1 MVNYWDMADLDEP
14 APSKTLQQIVEET
27 GVYPVEAFVF
37 VQQGLGFTVK
47 KLHGDNPDPELN
59 RHVSGTQL
67 CEGLRDLA
75 LSQWGLLARTVLKR
89 WNITC
94 TMDFGRIV
102 FALVDNGVLR
112 KTDEDTVED
121 FRNVYDFGAVFEA
134 DYRISKGSA

>member
-1 MVNYWDMADLDEP
+1 MANVDDP
-14 APSKTLQQIVEET
+14 IPSKTLQQIVEET
-27 GVYPVEAFVF
+27 GVYPLEAFVF

-47 KLHGDNPDPELN
+47 KLHGDNPDPDLN

-89 WNITC
+89 WNVTT

-112 KTDEDTVED
+112 KTDEDTVD
-121 FRNVYDFGAVFEA
+121 GFSNVYDFNTAFEA
-134 DYRISKGSA
+134 GYRISCGSG

>member
-1 MVNYWDMADLDEP
+1 MANVDDP
-14 APSKTLQQIVEET
+14 IPSKTLQQIVEET
-27 GVYPVEAFVF
+27 GVYPLEAFVF

-47 KLHGDNPDPELN
+47 KLHGDNPDPDLN

-89 WNITC
+89 WNVTT

-112 KTDEDTVED
+112 KTDEDTVDD
-121 FRNVYDFGAVFEA
+121 FSNVYDFNTAFEA
-134 DYRISKGSA
+134 GYRISCGSG